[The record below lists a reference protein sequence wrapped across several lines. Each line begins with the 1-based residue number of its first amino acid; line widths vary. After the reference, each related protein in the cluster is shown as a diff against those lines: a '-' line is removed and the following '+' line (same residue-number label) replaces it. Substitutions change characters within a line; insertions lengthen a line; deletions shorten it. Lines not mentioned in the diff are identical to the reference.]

1 MFRIDELKK
10 KLENGGLAIG
20 THVKWRE
27 ASFSELFAMEGYDYI
42 WIDGEHSALTLDM
55 VAAQVR
61 AAQANGAAAFYRV
74 PWNDPVLVKPV
85 LEIGVDGVIFPFIR
99 TAKEAAAAVAAC
111 KYPPEG
117 IRGYAPGRAI
127 RYGLTPMEEYFE
139 QAKKTWVIAQ
149 LEHIDAVRNLDEILS
164 VPGIDAFVVGMMDLS
179 ASIGKIGQLRDP
191 QLLGLLDEI
200 GEKCRADGRPFGVSM
215 GYMPEIVE
223 EWMARGARLI
233 SVGGDEEFLVKQG
246 TATLQGMKE
255 LFQKEVA
262 R

>member
-246 TATLQGMKE
+246 TATLQGMKG
-255 LFQKEVA
+255 LFQKEAA

>member
-1 MFRIDELKK
+1 MFQIDELKK

-127 RYGLTPMEEYFE
+127 RYGLTPM
-139 QAKKTWVIAQ
+139 
-149 LEHIDAVRNLDEILS
+149 
-164 VPGIDAFVVGMMDLS
+164 
-179 ASIGKIGQLRDP
+179 
-191 QLLGLLDEI
+191 
-200 GEKCRADGRPFGVSM
+200 
-215 GYMPEIVE
+215 
-223 EWMARGARLI
+223 
-233 SVGGDEEFLVKQG
+233 
-246 TATLQGMKE
+246 
-255 LFQKEVA
+255 
-262 R
+262 